1 MRWLLDLRRQRY
13 ASREAE
19 AYRLIA
25 SAGAAAHAIA
35 RRMARDA
42 NDFSTMR
49 YWTSVQAIILRKSS
63 GSLSVRHPPQ
73 SMIYALIAISVDTA
87 PARRSQGAIGSD
99 WPPLRGLRGLFAIP
113 GSWADSWWRRR
124 GTGAS
129 IL

>member
-73 SMIYALIAISVDTA
+73 SMIYERPRDCGYDLSCGVERLLLPCLHALDPSVEAREVGADRE
-87 PARRSQGAIGSD
+87 PALG
-99 WPPLRGLRGLFAIP
+99 
-113 GSWADSWWRRR
+113 
-124 GTGAS
+124 
-129 IL
+129 